1 MIRAAGVAIIALAFL
16 AIWQSQR
23 IGAARADLSKAS
35 AQLEGYRAA
44 DRWRVQQQAAQ
55 LEAVA
60 LDNELSMGVGADAP
74 LSDYLRGAVGRVWP

>member
-1 MIRAAGVAIIALAFL
+1 MIRAAWLAIIALAFVVV
-16 AIWQSQR
+16 WQTQR
-23 IGAARADLSKAS
+23 IGAARADLSAAT